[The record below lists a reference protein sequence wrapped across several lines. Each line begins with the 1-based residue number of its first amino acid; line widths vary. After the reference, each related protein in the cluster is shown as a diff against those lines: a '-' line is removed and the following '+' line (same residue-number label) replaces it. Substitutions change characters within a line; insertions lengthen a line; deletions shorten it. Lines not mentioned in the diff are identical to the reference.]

1 MTEVKS
7 TTCLL
12 ISVGGTAT
20 PVAYSINQHCPSKI
34 IFFASRDSQSEI
46 ESKVRQLATHS
57 WQAQEI
63 ITTDD
68 PQDLTK
74 CVVALQELAQK
85 LEILQVSAENLI
97 VDYTG
102 GTKTMSAALVLS
114 TINLPVRYS
123 YIGGRVRTKKGLG
136 AVLDGTE
143 ALVTKHNLWDVL
155 AVDLERRLVN
165 QFNNAHFSE
174 AYATAE
180 EAEQKV
186 GEREK
191 SLYRFYK
198 ELCQVYECW
207 DNLDYPTALRHL
219 EKGEQELKVYANGAN
234 KAPLIALA
242 KQVENDRGRLVNL
255 SQIWQQLQEGESENL
270 DIRLLIIDLVA
281 NAVRTTRMAARAD
294 EGIARLSSA
303 LEKLAQVCLLEQGID
318 NRKTQAEQIPEVLRE
333 EYIARYRTGE
343 NNLLQ
348 YGLIASYRL
357 LDALEHPVGKRY
369 RARETDLK
377 KVLEIHNS
385 SFMVHGWKA
394 IETETFDNLLEITL
408 DFLEMAETDLPKFPH
423 WSLNFSLGLSKL

>member
-123 YIGGRVRTKKGLG
+123 YIGGRVHTKKGLG

-155 AVDLERRLVN
+155 AVDLSVN
-165 QFNNAHFSE
+165 ARSPCTVSIKNCARFTN
-174 AYATAE
+174 
-180 EAEQKV
+180 V
-186 GEREK
+186 GIIWIIQPPYVTWKR
-191 SLYRFYK
+191 
-198 ELCQVYECW
+198 V
-207 DNLDYPTALRHL
+207 
-219 EKGEQELKVYANGAN
+219 N
-234 KAPLIALA
+234 K
-242 KQVENDRGRLVNL
+242 N
-255 SQIWQQLQEGESENL
+255 
-270 DIRLLIIDLVA
+270 
-281 NAVRTTRMAARAD
+281 
-294 EGIARLSSA
+294 
-303 LEKLAQVCLLEQGID
+303 
-318 NRKTQAEQIPEVLRE
+318 
-333 EYIARYRTGE
+333 
-343 NNLLQ
+343 
-348 YGLIASYRL
+348 
-357 LDALEHPVGKRY
+357 
-369 RARETDLK
+369 
-377 KVLEIHNS
+377 
-385 SFMVHGWKA
+385 
-394 IETETFDNLLEITL
+394 
-408 DFLEMAETDLPKFPH
+408 
-423 WSLNFSLGLSKL
+423 

>member
-1 MTEVKS
+1 MTEIES
-7 TTCLL
+7 TTGLL
-12 ISVGGTAT
+12 ISVGGTAA
-20 PVAYSINQHCPSKI
+20 PLAYSINQHCPSKI
-34 IFFASRDSQSEI
+34 IFFASTESQSEI
-46 ESKVRQLATHS
+46 ETKVRQLATHS

-74 CVVALQELAQK
+74 CVIALQELAQK
-85 LEILQVSAENLI
+85 MDILQISAENLI

-114 TINLPVRYS
+114 TISLPVRYS
-123 YIGGRVRTKKGLG
+123 YIGGRVRAKKGLG

-143 ALVTKHNLWDVL
+143 ALVTKHNVWDVL
-155 AVDLERRLVN
+155 AVELERRLVN
-165 QFNNAHFSE
+165 QFNHAHFSE

-198 ELCQVYECW
+198 EVCQAYKCW
-207 DNLDYPTALRHL
+207 DNFDYPTALRHL
-219 EKGEQELKVYANGAN
+219 ETGEQELKVYANGGSKSAV
-234 KAPLIALA
+234 IALA
-242 KQVENDRGRLVNL
+242 RQVENDRGRLVNL
-255 SQIWQQLQEGESENL
+255 SQIWQQLQEGQSENL
-270 DIRLLIIDLVA
+270 DTRSLIIDLVA
-281 NAVRTTRMAARAD
+281 NAVRTTRMAERAD
-294 EGIARLSSA
+294 DGIARLSSA
-303 LEKLAQVCLLEQGID
+303 LEKLAQLCLLEQGID
-318 NRKTQAEQIPEVLRE
+318 NRKTQAEQIPEALRE
-333 EYIARYRTGE
+333 EYIARHRTGD

-377 KVLEIHNS
+377 NVLEIHNR
-385 SFMVHGWKA
+385 SFMVHGWQA
-394 IETETFDNLLEITL
+394 IKTETFDNMLEITL
-408 DFLEMAETDLPKFPH
+408 DFLEMAETDLPKFPQ
-423 WSLNFSLGLSKL
+423 WSQNFGLGLSKL